1 MNQDNHHMIRNIMAL
16 ALAILAGLLIMT
28 LAGCG
33 YETEKANGLIDDVN
47 ATQVSLEPKASDVDK
62 LLSEAIAQSSAG
74 QVDAEKV
81 SLTKAQGLLDEIITS
96 AEQMKSKVD
105 EAAGLN
111 ISDSYRSYLT
121 AESRAVDA
129 LIKLEN
135 LNRQFVTLLLEDP
148 TLEKPDTL
156 QKMTDLQKAAD
167 EQTAIITQA
176 EGEASKIAADNADE
190 IK

>member
-1 MNQDNHHMIRNIMAL
+1 MNSNKNHMIRNVLAL
-16 ALAILAGLLIMT
+16 ALALVAGLLLMT
-28 LAGCG
+28 LTGCG
-33 YETEKANGLIDDVN
+33 YETDAANKLIDDVN

-62 LLSEAIAQSSAG
+62 LLSDAISQSTAG
-74 QVDAEKV
+74 QAEAEKA

-111 ISDSYRSYLT
+111 ISDSYRSYLQS
-121 AESRAVDA
+121 ESRAVDA

-135 LNRQFVTLLLEDP
+135 LNRQFVTLLLDDP

-156 QKMTDLQKAAD
+156 TNMTALQKAAN
-167 EQTAIITQA
+167 EQTAIIKQA
-176 EGEASKIAADNADE
+176 EGEASQIAADHADE